1 MNLGEIIANWYKEF
15 PRQVLIYRKW
25 VDTYESFI
33 KEVERLNG
41 KDDIYVSV
49 FFYPEK
55 DLDKPVIDRIVF
67 DFDYGKKGEIDFSNR
82 EYLRFILDEVL
93 KEVRSF
99 CSFLESLNL
108 IPHVVFSGG
117 RGFHVYVFFDRELK
131 VTREDLLKFVE
142 YVKKELNL
150 KFIDPKITY
159 DFARLIRVPYTR
171 HMMSGLFCIPVK
183 PDWSINKI
191 LQLAENPIPIPLVRI
206 PSSAVGFMAELEKIR
221 LKEAEKKLEVA
232 PAVKFDGKYMSLP
245 CINEL
250 FSYKLPAGKRRMK
263 ASKFIAIAY
272 YLDHGT
278 MEGFE
283 EVAKIFA
290 KAQDIDHKLRIREV
304 LGWKR
309 GIYRLQ
315 QPPQWNC
322 AEVRKY
328 LLECKIPLPCLK
340 CEYKRALIEAKKM
353 EKKNEFLELIKKL
366 EEIDLLVEVKRILD
380 AKIVGEDK
388 LKVLLYLLL
397 LSKQNIVLK
406 GEFASG
412 KNTIA
417 DAVVDLFPEESRLTI
432 SAYTQKILRWLQR
445 DSIPILYLKELPPE
459 VLSKAGQLKDFTF
472 DLKLVMSDKILE
484 IYYVDRGEDGF
495 ETKSRK
501 LRVES
506 VLQTTPAL
514 DMPEDYKS
522 RVWILSTDPSEEQ
535 TMKVLLKKAQDRKT
549 LKHNSPTLN
558 VEDVRKLSD
567 LLMRLN
573 IRTIIPF
580 SETIAKSVKLK
591 STKMRREIDKLFDLI
606 AAVTKTRLPKRLW
619 KLEDEDQFVLV
630 SEIEDFIYSR
640 TLFQEYMELSV
651 MDMERRFTIAIDTFN
666 KIVRERGQVTL
677 LDFARELGTTK
688 KKAKEILDIL
698 NDRGL
703 IEEIEDEEDVYTS
716 SVSEVS
722 LEIFNEI
729 KLQDLEEERRS
740 WMETYKDILKP
751 GRLDEFLN
759 RLDEYISLE

>member
-82 EYLRFILDEVL
+82 EHLRFILDEVL

-263 ASKFIAIAY
+263 ASKFMAIAY

-688 KKAKEILDIL
+688 KKAREILDIL
-698 NDRGL
+698 SDRGL
-703 IEEIEDEEDVYTS
+703 IEEVEDEEDVYTS

-740 WMETYKDILKP
+740 WMETYKDVLKP

-759 RLDEYISLE
+759 RLDEYVNLE